1 MAIVISKNIKLVL
14 VLLCLVFLC
23 VFGFSA
29 YKIISTLNGYKV
41 AEENYNAMS
50 QQYVTTT
57 QTTPKASP
65 ADGEEAKEE
74 EETEVSPISVDF
86 AALQAENPEAVGWI
100 YCPNTV
106 INYPIAHTEDNFT
119 YLDHLL
125 SGEYNANGTIFVDC
139 QDNPDF
145 SGKNTRV
152 YGHNMN
158 DGSMFAS
165 LRNYRD
171 AEYYPEHPCLYIS
184 TPQKN
189 FRVDLFAGLV
199 TEPDSYVYATQFD
212 ADEQFL
218 AYIESAKAE
227 STFQSDVEVSLE
239 DRIVVLSTC
248 TYEFDD
254 ARYVVIGKL
263 VEIQ

>member
-1 MAIVISKNIKLVL
+1 MAIIIKKSVKLAL
-14 VLLCLVFLC
+14 VLLCVVLLC

-29 YKIISTLNGYKV
+29 FKIISTLRGYKI
-41 AEENYNAMS
+41 AEEKYNALS
-50 QQYVTTT
+50 QQFVTTS
-57 QTTPKASP
+57 TPRPSP
-65 ADGEEAKEE
+65 TPGGEEAEE
-74 EETEVSPISVDF
+74 EEPVEVSPISVDF
-86 AALQAENPEAVGWI
+86 AALQAQNPEAAGWI

-106 INYPIAHTEDNFT
+106 INYPIAQTEDNFT

-125 SGEYNANGTIFVDC
+125 SGEMNANGTIFIDC
-139 QDNPDF
+139 QNAKDF
-145 SGKNTRV
+145 SDKNTLV

-171 AEYYPEHPCLYIS
+171 AAYYPEHPCLYIS
-184 TPQKN
+184 TPEKN
-189 FRVDLFAGLV
+189 FRLDLFAGLV
-199 TEPDSYVYATQFD
+199 TAPDSYVYARQFD

-218 AYIESAKAE
+218 AYVESAKAE
-227 STFQSDVEVSLE
+227 STFQSDVEVGIE
-239 DRIVVLSTC
+239 DRICVLSTC
-248 TYEFDD
+248 TYEFND

>member
-1 MAIVISKNIKLVL
+1 MAIIINKQIKILLV
-14 VLLCLVFLC
+14 VLCLVFLC

-29 YKIISTLNGYKV
+29 YKIISTINGYKV
-41 AEENYNAMS
+41 AEENYNSMS
-50 QQYVTTT
+50 QQFVTTT
-57 QTTPKASP
+57 ETTPKPSAEP
-65 ADGEEAKEE
+65 GNEE
-74 EETEVSPISVDF
+74 EEEEPVEVSPISVDF
-86 AALQAENPEAVGWI
+86 AALQAQNPEAAGWI

-125 SGEYNANGTIFVDC
+125 SGEMNANGTIFIDC
-139 QDNPDF
+139 QNAKDF
-145 SGKNTRV
+145 SDKNTLL

-171 AEYYPEHPCLYIS
+171 AAYYPEHPCLYIS
-184 TPQKN
+184 TPEKN
-189 FRVDLFAGLV
+189 YRLDLFAGFV
-199 TEPDSYVYATQFD
+199 TEPDSYVYARQFD

-218 AYIESAKAE
+218 AYVESAKAE
-227 STFQSDVEVSLE
+227 STFQSDVEVSIE

>member
-1 MAIVISKNIKLVL
+1 MAIIINKQIKILLV
-14 VLLCLVFLC
+14 VLCLVFLC

-29 YKIISTLNGYKV
+29 YKIISTINGYKV
-41 AEENYNAMS
+41 AEENYNSMS
-50 QQYVTTT
+50 QQFVTTT
-57 QTTPKASP
+57 ETTPKPSAEP
-65 ADGEEAKEE
+65 GNEE
-74 EETEVSPISVDF
+74 EEEEPVEVSPISVDF
-86 AALQAENPEAVGWI
+86 AALQAQNPEAAGWI

-125 SGEYNANGTIFVDC
+125 SGEMNANGTIFIDC
-139 QDNPDF
+139 QNAKDF
-145 SGKNTRV
+145 SDKNTLV

-171 AEYYPEHPCLYIS
+171 AAYYPEHPCLYIS
-184 TPQKN
+184 TPEN
-189 FRVDLFAGLV
+189 NYRLDLFAGFV
-199 TEPDSYVYATQFD
+199 TEPDSYVYARQFD

-218 AYIESAKAE
+218 AYVESAKAE
-227 STFQSDVEVSLE
+227 STFQSDVEVSIE

>member
-1 MAIVISKNIKLVL
+1 MAIVISKSIKLVL

-57 QTTPKASP
+57 ETTPKPSP

-86 AALQAENPEAVGWI
+86 AALQAENPEAAGWI

-125 SGEYNANGTIFVDC
+125 NGQYNANGTIFIDC
-139 QDNPDF
+139 QDAPDF

-184 TPQKN
+184 TPDKN
-189 FRVDLFAGLV
+189 FRLDLFAGLV
-199 TEPDSYVYATQFD
+199 TEPDSYVYATQFNE
-212 ADEQFL
+212 DEQFL

-227 STFQSDVEVSLE
+227 STFKSDVEVSI
-239 DRIVVLSTC
+239 DDQIVVLSTC